1 MTEQWYALHVKA
13 RRGNPF
19 MTTSKAREWLS
30 SPPTCTQR
38 PVNPR
43 SGRRRP
49 FLPGYI
55 FVRLELDELGANAL
69 RWAEGTHVL
78 VTFGDEPA
86 AVPDHLINEMRRQVA
101 ELNASG
107 GLVQRELE
115 QGDRVRIVEGAFAGY
130 EAIFDTRVA
139 GKHRVQ
145 VLLSYLSQ
153 QPKRLKIRP
162 EHIRKLDKR

>member
-13 RRGNPF
+13 HREQSVHDHLEGQGVVEFSPF
-19 MTTSKAREWLS
+19 LQS
-30 SPPTCTQR
+30 R

-69 RWAEGTHVL
+69 RWSEGTHVL

-162 EHIRKLDKR
+162 EQIAQ